1 MFYVK
6 YSIGY
11 SHKDHVTNE
20 EVCVKI
26 QQAIGSHEDLL
37 TIVKRRTLQS
47 CLPFIRSGQN
57 HLARHREKG
66 KKAKQTE
73 KEAGRQLQ
81 GMARSRVRE
90 VPENSGKHR
99 KMEETGRENICGAPS
114 TSAVKGYVKVEES
127 QDSDAVT
134 C

>member
-1 MFYVK
+1 MVW
-6 YSIGY
+6 
-11 SHKDHVTNE
+11 T
-20 EVCVKI
+20 
-26 QQAIGSHEDLL
+26 
-37 TIVKRRTLQS
+37 

-81 GMARSRVRE
+81 GMTRSRVRE
-90 VPENSGKHR
+90 VPENSGEHR